1 MYSAT
6 PSEQQQL
13 WQFTRDS
20 DDMKFQRFK
29 QPALLPEAKNLL
41 ALCFLILT
49 GVNILNL
56 ILHLF
61 VAYRINSVAAMK
73 TTQVQLV
80 NGQTYYV
87 SERDRLFRYSS
98 VIQNFVK
105 NWTELTFN
113 WDNKIPGTNET
124 DSGIKVN
131 SKRVPTSSYFASL
144 LMEPE
149 FGKASLS
156 QIAELVPNTVFSGQL
171 RSTVIISFISEPR
184 EIRPGE
190 WEVDMVATRLLVDR
204 SLGKDERIPFNR
216 TFRLKAVEIQTSPL
230 GNQASAFEQKVYE
243 LRSAGLEINRITEF
257 KPK

>member
-1 MYSAT
+1 
-6 PSEQQQL
+6 
-13 WQFTRDS
+13 
-20 DDMKFQRFK
+20 MKLQRLK
-29 QPALLPEAKNLL
+29 QPALLPEAKSLL

-49 GVNILNL
+49 GVNIITL

-87 SERDRLFRYSS
+87 SERDRFFRYPS
-98 VIQNFVK
+98 VIQTFVK

-131 SKRVPTSSYFASL
+131 SKKVPTSTYFASL

-156 QIAELVPNTVFSGQL
+156 QIAELVPSTVFSGQL

-190 WEVDMVATRLLVDR
+190 WEVDMIATRLLVDR
-204 SLGKDERIPFNR
+204 SSGKDERIPFNR

>member
-1 MYSAT
+1 
-6 PSEQQQL
+6 
-13 WQFTRDS
+13 
-20 DDMKFQRFK
+20 MKLQRFP

-49 GVNILNL
+49 GVNILTL

-73 TTQVQLV
+73 TTQVQLI

-98 VIQNFVK
+98 VIQTFVK

-113 WDNKIPGTNET
+113 WDNKIPGSNET
-124 DSGIKVN
+124 DPGIKVN
-131 SKRVPTSSYFASL
+131 SKRVTTSSYFASL

-149 FGKASLS
+149 FGKASLA
-156 QIAELVPNTVFSGQL
+156 QIAELVPSTVFSGQL

-190 WEVDMVATRLLVDR
+190 WEIDMIATRLLVDR
-204 SLGKDERIPFNR
+204 TLGRDERIPFNR
-216 TFRLKAVEIQTSPL
+216 TFRIKAVEIQTSPL

-257 KPK
+257 KPN